1 MTFDLILLA
10 LVVVVF
16 AGICIVA
23 MWPKNYRKG
32 DEG

>member
-1 MTFDLILLA
+1 MTFDLLLLA
-10 LVVVVF
+10 L
-16 AGICIVA
+16 AGIVLLAICIVA